1 MIVTD
6 IKPQAKNSK
15 RVNLYLD
22 GKFYCGLELFTVMKH
37 RVKIGNDYTANEI
50 IDIQIAEEEGVC
62 LNYALN
68 LLSKSVK
75 TEKEIIAKLKKR
87 GYVSEI
93 IDNVIFKLKD
103 YGYVNDEEFAEKY
116 INSYSKNKGKRLLK
130 SELKLK
136 GVSDAI
142 IENKFLSVENELETA
157 IKIAEKYV
165 KNKPVDIKTKQKCYK
180 YLLSKGFSYDDSK
193 TAVDKVLSL
202 DDEF

>member
-93 IDNVIFKLKD
+93 IDKVIFKLKD

-142 IENKFLSVENELETA
+142 IEDKFLSVENELETA

-202 DDEF
+202 DD

>member
-15 RVNLYLD
+15 RVNLYLN
-22 GKFYCGLELFTVMKH
+22 GKFYCGLELYTVMKH
-37 RVKIGNDYTANEI
+37 RVKIGNDYTEKEI

-75 TEKEIIAKLKKR
+75 TEKEIITKLKKR

-142 IENKFLSVENELETA
+142 IEDKFLSVENELETA

>member
-6 IKPQAKNSK
+6 IKPQAKNTK
-15 RVNLYLD
+15 RVNLYLN
-22 GKFYCGLELFTVMKH
+22 GKFYCGLELYTVMKH

-142 IENKFLSVENELETA
+142 IEDKFLSVENELETA

>member
-116 INSYSKNKGKRLLK
+116 INSFSKNKGKRLLK

-142 IENKFLSVENELETA
+142 IEDKFLSVENELETA

>member
-22 GKFYCGLELFTVMKH
+22 GKFYCGLELFTIMKH
-37 RVKIGNDYTANEI
+37 RVKMGNDYTANEI

-93 IDNVIFKLKD
+93 IDKVIFKLKD

-142 IENKFLSVENELETA
+142 IEDKFLSVENELETA

>member
-22 GKFYCGLELFTVMKH
+22 GKFYCSLELFTVMKH

-142 IENKFLSVENELETA
+142 IEDKFLSVENELETA

>member
-142 IENKFLSVENELETA
+142 IEDKFLSVENELETA

-193 TAVDKVLSL
+193 TATDKVLSL

>member
-37 RVKIGNDYTANEI
+37 RVKIGNDYTEKEI

-62 LNYALN
+62 FNYALN

-93 IDNVIFKLKD
+93 IDKVIFKLKD

-142 IENKFLSVENELETA
+142 IEDKFLSVENELETA

>member
-37 RVKIGNDYTANEI
+37 RVKIGNDYTEKEI

-142 IENKFLSVENELETA
+142 IEDKFLSVENELETA

>member
-93 IDNVIFKLKD
+93 IDKVIFKLKD

-142 IENKFLSVENELETA
+142 IEDKFLSVENELETA

>member
-142 IENKFLSVENELETA
+142 IEDKFLSVENELETA

>member
-142 IENKFLSVENELETA
+142 IEDKFLSVENELETA

-180 YLLSKGFSYDDSK
+180 YLLSKGFSYADSK

>member
-93 IDNVIFKLKD
+93 IDSVIFKLKD

-142 IENKFLSVENELETA
+142 IEDKFLSVENELETA

>member
-22 GKFYCGLELFTVMKH
+22 GKFYCGLELFTIMKH

-93 IDNVIFKLKD
+93 IDKVIFKLKD

-142 IENKFLSVENELETA
+142 IEDKFLSVENELETA

>member
-75 TEKEIIAKLKKR
+75 TEKEIIAKLKKC

-93 IDNVIFKLKD
+93 IDNVIFKHKD

-142 IENKFLSVENELETA
+142 IEDKFLSVENELETA

>member
-15 RVNLYLD
+15 RVNLYLN

-37 RVKIGNDYTANEI
+37 RVKIGNDYTEKEI

-62 LNYALN
+62 FNYALN

-75 TEKEIIAKLKKR
+75 TEKEIITKLKKR

-93 IDNVIFKLKD
+93 IDKVIFKLKD

-130 SELKLK
+130 NELKLK

-142 IENKFLSVENELETA
+142 IEDKFLSVENELETA

-165 KNKPVDIKTKQKCYK
+165 KNKPTDIKTKQKCYK

-193 TAVDKVLSL
+193 TATDKVLSL

>member
-142 IENKFLSVENELETA
+142 IEDKFLSVENELETA
-157 IKIAEKYV
+157 IKIADKYV
-165 KNKPVDIKTKQKCYK
+165 KIKPVVIKTKQKCYK

>member
-6 IKPQAKNSK
+6 IKPQAKNAK
-15 RVNLYLD
+15 RVNLYLN

-50 IDIQIAEEEGVC
+50 INIQIAEEEGVC

-93 IDNVIFKLKD
+93 IDKVIFKLKD

-142 IENKFLSVENELETA
+142 IEDKFLSVENELETA

>member
-75 TEKEIIAKLKKR
+75 TEKEIITKLKKR

-93 IDNVIFKLKD
+93 IDKVIFKLKD

-116 INSYSKNKGKRLLK
+116 INSYSKNKGKSTYTVTRK
-130 SELKLK
+130 
-136 GVSDAI
+136 
-142 IENKFLSVENELETA
+142 IE
-157 IKIAEKYV
+157 
-165 KNKPVDIKTKQKCYK
+165 P
-180 YLLSKGFSYDDSK
+180 
-193 TAVDKVLSL
+193 
-202 DDEF
+202 

>member
-15 RVNLYLD
+15 RVNLYLN
-22 GKFYCGLELFTVMKH
+22 GKFYCSLELFTVMKH

-93 IDNVIFKLKD
+93 IDKVIFKLKD

-142 IENKFLSVENELETA
+142 IEDKFLSVENELETA

>member
-103 YGYVNDEEFAEKY
+103 YGYVNDEEFTEKY

-142 IENKFLSVENELETA
+142 IEDKFLSVENELETA

>member
-68 LLSKSVK
+68 LLSKSDK

-142 IENKFLSVENELETA
+142 IEDKFLSVENELETA

>member
-22 GKFYCGLELFTVMKH
+22 GKFYCGLELFTIMKH

-142 IENKFLSVENELETA
+142 IEDKFLSVENELETA

>member
-6 IKPQAKNSK
+6 IKPQAKNTK
-15 RVNLYLD
+15 RVNLYLN

-93 IDNVIFKLKD
+93 IDKVIFKLND

-142 IENKFLSVENELETA
+142 IEDKFLSVENELETA

>member
-6 IKPQAKNSK
+6 IKPQAKNTK
-15 RVNLYLD
+15 RVNLYLN

-37 RVKIGNDYTANEI
+37 RVKIGNDYTEKEI

-62 LNYALN
+62 FNYALN

-93 IDNVIFKLKD
+93 IDKVIFKLKD

-130 SELKLK
+130 NELKLK

-142 IENKFLSVENELETA
+142 IEDKFLSVENELETA

-165 KNKPVDIKTKQKCYK
+165 KNKPTDIKTKQKCYK

-193 TAVDKVLSL
+193 TATDKVLSL